1 MQWNEPLPVEEE
13 EVFKDGP
20 RCHVFRMKRTKQ
32 LSPPLVNFKMNWDSN
47 SGQSE
52 SHADALVKS
61 FKAEILSALFKW
73 KDQLYLCS

>member
-1 MQWNEPLPVEEE
+1 
-13 EVFKDGP
+13 
-20 RCHVFRMKRTKQ
+20 MKRTKQ

-61 FKAEILSALFKW
+61 FKAEILSALFK
-73 KDQLYLCS
+73 